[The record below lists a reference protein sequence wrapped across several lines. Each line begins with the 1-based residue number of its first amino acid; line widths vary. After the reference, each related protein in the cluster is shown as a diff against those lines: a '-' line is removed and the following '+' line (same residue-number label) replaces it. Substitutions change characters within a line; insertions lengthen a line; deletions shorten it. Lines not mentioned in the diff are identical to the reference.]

1 MKWYERAM
9 CDDQTEADNE
19 IYLITRRELGLSAG
33 AAVATM
39 LVGCRSA
46 SPTEQR
52 AAPEAATAPPDAD
65 APDTTAASRTDSPR
79 GRMVTI
85 ETKDGTADAFFVAPA
100 SGRHPGVIL
109 WPDVAGLRDA
119 FTTMATRLASAGY
132 AVLAINPYYR
142 SAKHPV
148 IASFDEWRTPEGK
161 AKITPLRE
169 ALTADA
175 IARDGAAFV
184 AWLDRQTEVDTARKI
199 ASTGYCMGGP
209 FTLRT
214 AAAVPDRVGLVG
226 SFHGGGLVTDAPD
239 SPHLL
244 RTKAAALVCIAENDD
259 AKQPDAKTTL
269 KQTAAAAQLP
279 AEIEVYPAQHGWCV
293 TDSPV
298 YDEAQAERAWSR
310 LVAMLAKHV

>member
-1 MKWYERAM
+1 M
-9 CDDQTEADNE
+9 CDEQTEADNE
-19 IYLITRRELGLSAG
+19 TFLITRRELGLTTG
-33 AAVATM
+33 AAFATM
-39 LVGCRSA
+39 LVGCRST
-46 SPTEQR
+46 SPTPQR
-52 AAPEAATAPPDAD
+52 ATPEVDTAPPH
-65 APDTTAASRTDSPR
+65 
-79 GRMVTI
+79 GRVVTVD
-85 ETKDGTADAFFVAPA
+85 TKDGTAEAFFVAPS
-100 SGRHPGVIL
+100 SGRHPGVL
-109 WPDVAGLRDA
+109 VWPDVAGLRDA

-132 AVLAINPYYR
+132 AVLAVNPYYR
-142 SAKHPV
+142 SAKFPV
-148 IASFDEWRTPEGK
+148 LESFEQWRTPEGK

-175 IARDGAAFV
+175 IKRDGAAFV
-184 AWLDRQTEVDTARKI
+184 AWLDRQPEVDPARKI
-199 ASTGYCMGGP
+199 ATTGYCMGGP

-244 RTKAAALVCIAENDD
+244 VGKTKAAALVCIAENDD
-259 AKQPDAKTTL
+259 ARQPDAKTTL
-269 KQTAAAAQLP
+269 KQTAEAAQLP